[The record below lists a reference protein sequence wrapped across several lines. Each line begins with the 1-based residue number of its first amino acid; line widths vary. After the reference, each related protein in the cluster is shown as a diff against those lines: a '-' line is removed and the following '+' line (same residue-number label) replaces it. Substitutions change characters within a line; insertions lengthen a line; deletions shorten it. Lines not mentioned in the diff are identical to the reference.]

1 MSEQNV
7 EVVRATFEAFRRR
20 DLDTFLSCFDPDVEY
35 RSLVLEVE
43 GVYHGHEGMRSW
55 WDSVLTVFPEWNPQ
69 LEDTRDLGQRVL
81 SRVRAEGHGTGSGMV
96 LEREIWHVAEIREG
110 RMKSSAFFRT
120 EAEALEAVGLR
131 E

>member
-1 MSEQNV
+1 MSQENV
-7 EVVRATFEAFRRR
+7 EVVRAAFEAFRRR
-20 DLDTFLSCFDPDVEY
+20 DLDTFLNCFDSDVQY

-55 WDSVLTVFPEWNPQ
+55 WDSVLTVFPDWNPQ
-69 LEDTRDLGQRVL
+69 LEDTRALGQRVL
-81 SRVRAEGHGTGSGMV
+81 SRVRAEGHGTGSGIS
-96 LEREIWHVAEIREG
+96 LERDIWHLAEIRDG

-120 EAEALEAVGLR
+120 EHEALEAAGLR

>member
-69 LEDTRDLGQRVL
+69 LEDTRDLGRRVL
-81 SRVRAEGHGTGSGMV
+81 SRVRAEGHGTGSGIV
-96 LEREIWHVAEIREG
+96 PEREIWHVAEIREG

>member
-1 MSEQNV
+1 MSQENV
-7 EVVRATFEAFRRR
+7 ELVRATFEAFRRR
-20 DLDTFLSCFDPDVEY
+20 DLHTFLSCFDSDVEY

-55 WDSVLTVFPEWNPQ
+55 WDSVLTVFPDWNPH

-81 SRVRAEGHGTGSGMV
+81 SRVRAEGHGTGSGIA

>member
-81 SRVRAEGHGTGSGMV
+81 SRVRAEGHGTGSGIV
-96 LEREIWHVAEIREG
+96 PEREIWHVAEIREG

>member
-1 MSEQNV
+1 MSQENV
-7 EVVRATFEAFRRR
+7 EIVRATFEAFRRR
-20 DLDTFLSCFDPDVEY
+20 DLDTFLSCFDSDVEY

-55 WDSVLTVFPEWNPQ
+55 WDSVLTVFPDWNPQ
-69 LEDTRDLGQRVL
+69 VEDTRDLGQRVL
-81 SRVRAEGHGTGSGMV
+81 SRVRAEGHGTGSGIA

-120 EAEALEAVGLR
+120 EAEALQAVGLQ